1 MIRLIASDLDG
12 TIMDNKYS
20 IPKDNLKAIDDL
32 KKNNIPFVI
41 CTGKTYSISKDV
53 CKNLHATFGIFGN
66 GNQII
71 NLATG
76 EEIAKKTLTF
86 DEIKSCFSAIQK
98 NDLHVHV
105 YTENAIITTH
115 LLYMDLRNSM
125 LFPDKIKIEIVD
137 SVLDYIQK
145 EKPVVFKLII
155 SSSFDISKVKEE
167 LEKNTNLTITH
178 ISKKGIYKDKIIN
191 KEYEYLDISPL
202 NVTKGSAL
210 QVLKDYLHLE
220 KENILS
226 IGDNLNDIYMFQASG
241 IGVAI
246 NNSCAEVQE
255 AANYTTSNS
264 AENAGF
270 AEAIYKLIPFE

>member
-86 DEIKSCFSAIQK
+86 DEIKSCFSAIKK